1 MTGSYNLSAALFGK
15 TRRAIL
21 SLLYSHADE
30 SFYLRQIARFS
41 GTGLGAMQ
49 RELKQLSAAGIIR
62 RSVRGKQVYYQANTK
77 CPVFAEL
84 KSLLIKTAGVG
95 DILRSALAPLTDRI
109 EVALIYGS
117 IARGL
122 ENRSSDVDVLV
133 IGDISFAEVV
143 DKLEPAQEMLGREI
157 NPTVYPTAE
166 FQLKLSQ
173 GHHFLKNV
181 LSRDKIFLIGDE
193 YDLSRLAEKRLAG

>member
-1 MTGSYNLSAALFGK
+1 
-15 TRRAIL
+15 
-21 SLLYSHADE
+21 
-30 SFYLRQIARFS
+30 
-41 GTGLGAMQ
+41 MQ
-49 RELKQLSAAGIIR
+49 RELKQLSDAGIISR
-62 RSVRGKQVYYQANTK
+62 TLRGKQVYYQANTK

-143 DKLEPAQEMLGREI
+143 DKLEPA
-157 NPTVYPTAE
+157 
-166 FQLKLSQ
+166 
-173 GHHFLKNV
+173 
-181 LSRDKIFLIGDE
+181 
-193 YDLSRLAEKRLAG
+193 